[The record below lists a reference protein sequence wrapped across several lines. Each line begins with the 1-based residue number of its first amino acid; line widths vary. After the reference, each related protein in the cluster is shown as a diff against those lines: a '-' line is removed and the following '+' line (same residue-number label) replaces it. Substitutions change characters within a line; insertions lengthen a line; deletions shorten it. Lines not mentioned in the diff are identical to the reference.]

1 MIKSITEVILMSM
14 LLTKRLAR
22 SLWRTKLR
30 LSAVVFM
37 VTVGVFAG
45 ISFGSYANT
54 ATSLYGGIYDGED
67 GVNLADIWV
76 DNPSGIW
83 NESSSLSIC
92 EEITSNWP
100 NSTYKLENCES
111 RLILDGMMFH
121 NNDGSKEKAIP
132 AVWHG
137 IDEGLVDKVWLPTYS
152 DLSSGRLAETSEEI
166 VLDSHIAIDLEIGLN
181 DVIVISSGYGKMEY
195 KVVGIGFH
203 PMHLYF
209 AMEGSSIPADDG
221 TFATG
226 YMTAAGLERL
236 ANLSSGS
243 SNMIL
248 IDIKGTPNYDL
259 QSTVDVNENPKMT
272 SLVSDISV
280 LMSEIDDSPV
290 SVYDRSGVVSVELLR
305 ADAEGAAKMYPYVTG
320 MIAAIAGIT
329 IFLSLQRLIQSQAK
343 EIAVLRT
350 LGVPK
355 KSIMPGYILAPLV
368 IGAIGSFLGVI
379 LGSYVGAPGMLAFY
393 EDIIGLPV
401 KAEVDISL
409 IFQIVSIAMLVVL
422 LAGLRPAWQASR
434 LQPLKVFRGQHE
446 VKVSS
451 RKMQRITS
459 SLPATVGLSIRS
471 SLRKP
476 VRVGFTFFAVGISML
491 LFGAMLF
498 MMNSM
503 EDSLLG
509 NIKDK
514 QSWDIQASAPEGE
527 EDAVIEWVDENDG
540 QYEMLIN
547 FPIGLVDDNREMQ
560 SYGLDYF
567 STVDDKSSMISVEL
581 VDGDLPQENSSPPQV
596 LIDEGTSEFLGWEN
610 GDTVSIMV
618 GNVVHDVEI
627 FGITKGEVSR
637 TIYFH
642 RTDLSGLTGV
652 NSTSILIEIPDGT
665 SLEGLSEITIGYSM
679 KEDAIKTFES
689 LLEQQQQFI
698 QSIQF
703 LGIVIAIAVLF
714 NTLLMNLAER
724 DTELATLRV
733 LGAPMSKIG
742 KMMFWEHLGIGLIG
756 GVLGAIFAY
765 FGTVLL
771 IGSQVQWA
779 FYFTIEPQ
787 FNATVIIVGLIT
799 AISIALTPI
808 GMWRIKKMDLV
819 DKVKDFSQ

>member
-1 MIKSITEVILMSM
+1 MSL

-37 VTVGVFAG
+37 VAVGVFAG
-45 ISFGSYANT
+45 ISFGTYANA
-54 ATSLYGGIYDGED
+54 ATNLYDEIYDGDD
-67 GVNLADIWV
+67 GVNLADIWI
-76 DNPSGIW
+76 DNPSGLW
-83 NESSSLSIC
+83 NESTSEQICDSISSQ
-92 EEITSNWP
+92 WP
-100 NSTYKLENCES
+100 ETDYDLNSCES
-111 RLILDGMMFH
+111 RLILDGVMFIA
-121 NNDGSKEKAIP
+121 DGDGEEKVIP

-137 IDEGLVDKVWLPTYS
+137 INDGMIDKVWMPTYS
-152 DLSSGRLAETSEEI
+152 DLSSGRIAQTSDEI
-166 VLDSHIAIDLEIGLN
+166 VLDSHIAVDLGVEVGDGID
-181 DVIVISSGYGKMEY
+181 ISSGNGKMEY
-195 KVVGIGFH
+195 EVVGIGFH

-209 AMEGSSIPADDG
+209 ATEGSTIPADSG
-221 TFATG
+221 TYATG
-226 YMTAAGLERL
+226 YLTASGLERL
-236 ANLSSGS
+236 GNISSGS

-248 IDIKGTPNYDL
+248 IDLQGTPDYDL
-259 QSTVDVNENPKMT
+259 QSTSDVDENPELT
-272 SLVSDISV
+272 RLVSDLSQ

-290 SVYDRSGVVSVELLR
+290 SVYDRSGVFSVELLR
-305 ADAEGAAKMYPYVTG
+305 ADAEGASKMYPYVTG

-355 KSIMPGYILAPLV
+355 KAIMPGYVIAPLV
-368 IGAIGSFLGVI
+368 IGAIGSLVGALLGT
-379 LGSYVGAPGMLAFY
+379 YVGAPGMLSFY
-393 EDIIGLPV
+393 EEIIGLPI
-401 KAEVDISL
+401 KSEPDFSL
-409 IFQIVSIAMLVVL
+409 ITQIVSIAMLIVL

-451 RKMQRITS
+451 RKMQKITS
-459 SLPATVGLSIRS
+459 KLPATVGLSIRS

-476 VRVGFTFFAVGISML
+476 VRVSFTFFAVGISML

-498 MMNSM
+498 MMSSM

-509 NIKDK
+509 GIKDK
-514 QSWDIQASAPEGE
+514 QSWDIQASTPLDGE
-527 EDAVIEWVDENDG
+527 SAAIDWVEQNG
-540 QYEMLIN
+540 GNYELMIN
-547 FPIGLVDDNREMQ
+547 FPIGLENDSREMI
-560 SYGLDYF
+560 SFGLDKF
-567 STVDDKSSMISVEL
+567 STVEEKTSMISVEL
-581 VDGDLPQENSSPPQV
+581 LEGKFPEIGSNPTQV
-596 LIDEGTSEFLGWEN
+596 LVDEGTSKFLGWQA
-610 GDTVSIMV
+610 GDEVTIMV
-618 GNVVHDVEI
+618 GNTAHTVEI
-627 FGITKGEVSR
+627 SGLTKGEISR

-642 RTDLSGLTGV
+642 RAELSAITGV
-652 NSTSILIEIPDGT
+652 ESTSILIQIPDGT
-665 SLEGLSEITIGYSM
+665 SLDGLSDVTIGYSL
-679 KEDAIKTFES
+679 KEDAINTFES
-689 LLEQQQQFI
+689 LLEQQQQFV

-724 DTELATLRV
+724 DSELATLRV
-733 LGAPMSKIG
+733 LGAPMSKLG
-742 KMMFWEHLGIGLIG
+742 TMMFWEHLAIGLIG
-756 GVLGAIFAY
+756 GILGAVFAY

-787 FNATVIIVGLIT
+787 FAATFTIVGIIV
-799 AISIALTPI
+799 AISVALTPI

>member
-1 MIKSITEVILMSM
+1 MSL

-37 VTVGVFAG
+37 VAVGVFAG
-45 ISFGSYANT
+45 ISFGTYANA
-54 ATSLYGGIYDGED
+54 ATNLYDEIYDGDD
-67 GVNLADIWV
+67 GVNLADIWI
-76 DNPSGIW
+76 DNPSGLW
-83 NESSSLSIC
+83 NESTSEQICDSISSQ
-92 EEITSNWP
+92 WP
-100 NSTYKLENCES
+100 ETDYDLNSCES
-111 RLILDGMMFH
+111 RLILDGVMFIA
-121 NNDGSKEKAIP
+121 DGDGEEKVIP

-137 IDEGLVDKVWLPTYS
+137 INDGMIDKVWMPTYS
-152 DLSSGRLAETSEEI
+152 DLSSGRIAQTSDEI
-166 VLDSHIAIDLEIGLN
+166 VLDSHIAVDLGVEVGDGIE
-181 DVIVISSGYGKMEY
+181 ISSGNGKMEY
-195 KVVGIGFH
+195 EVVGIGFH

-209 AMEGSSIPADDG
+209 ATEGSTIPADVG
-221 TFATG
+221 TYATG
-226 YMTAAGLERL
+226 YLTASGLERL
-236 ANLSSGS
+236 GNISSGS

-248 IDIKGTPNYDL
+248 IDVQGTPDYDL
-259 QSTVDVNENPKMT
+259 QSTSDVDENPELT
-272 SLVSDISV
+272 RLVSDLSQ

-290 SVYDRSGVVSVELLR
+290 SVYDRSGVFSVELLR
-305 ADAEGAAKMYPYVTG
+305 ADAEGASKMYPYVTG

-355 KSIMPGYILAPLV
+355 KAIMPGYVIAPLV
-368 IGAIGSFLGVI
+368 IGAIGSLVGALLGT
-379 LGSYVGAPGMLAFY
+379 YVGAPGMLSFY
-393 EDIIGLPV
+393 EEIIGLPI
-401 KAEVDISL
+401 KSEPDFSL
-409 IFQIVSIAMLVVL
+409 ITQIVSIAMLIVL

-451 RKMQRITS
+451 RKMQKITS
-459 SLPATVGLSIRS
+459 KLPATVGLSIRS

-476 VRVGFTFFAVGISML
+476 VRVSFTFFAVGISML

-498 MMNSM
+498 MMSSM

-509 NIKDK
+509 GIKDK
-514 QSWDIQASAPEGE
+514 QSWDIQASTPLDGE
-527 EDAVIEWVDENDG
+527 SAAIDWVEQNG
-540 QYEMLIN
+540 GNYELMIN
-547 FPIGLVDDNREMQ
+547 FPIGLENDSREMV
-560 SYGLDYF
+560 SFGLDKF
-567 STVDDKSSMISVEL
+567 STVEEKTSMISVEL
-581 VDGDLPQENSSPPQV
+581 LEGKIPEIGSNPTQV
-596 LIDEGTSEFLGWEN
+596 LVDEGTSKFLGWQA
-610 GDTVSIMV
+610 GDEVTIMV
-618 GNVVHDVEI
+618 GNTAHTVEI
-627 FGITKGEVSR
+627 SGLTKGEISR

-642 RTDLSGLTGV
+642 RAELSAITGV
-652 NSTSILIEIPDGT
+652 ESTSILIQIPDGT
-665 SLEGLSEITIGYSM
+665 SLDGLSDVTIGYSL
-679 KEDAIKTFES
+679 KEDAINTFES
-689 LLEQQQQFI
+689 LLEQQQQFV

-724 DTELATLRV
+724 DSELATLRV
-733 LGAPMSKIG
+733 LGAPMSKLG
-742 KMMFWEHLGIGLIG
+742 TMMFWEHLAIGLIG
-756 GVLGAIFAY
+756 GILGAVFAY

-787 FNATVIIVGLIT
+787 FAATFTIVGIIV
-799 AISIALTPI
+799 AISVALTPI

>member
-1 MIKSITEVILMSM
+1 MSL

-37 VTVGVFAG
+37 VAVGVFAG
-45 ISFGSYANT
+45 ISFGTYANA
-54 ATSLYGGIYDGED
+54 ATNLYDEIYDGDD
-67 GVNLADIWV
+67 GVNLADIWI
-76 DNPSGIW
+76 DNPSGLW
-83 NESSSLSIC
+83 NESTSEQICDSISSQ
-92 EEITSNWP
+92 WP
-100 NSTYKLENCES
+100 ETDYDLNSCES
-111 RLILDGMMFH
+111 RLILDGVMFIA
-121 NNDGSKEKAIP
+121 DGDGEEKVIP

-137 IDEGLVDKVWLPTYS
+137 INDGMIDKVWMPTYS
-152 DLSSGRLAETSEEI
+152 DLSSGRIAQTSDEI
-166 VLDSHIAIDLEIGLN
+166 VLDSHIAVDLGVEVGDGIE
-181 DVIVISSGYGKMEY
+181 ISSGNGKMEY
-195 KVVGIGFH
+195 EVVGIGFH

-209 AMEGSSIPADDG
+209 ATEGSTIPADSG
-221 TFATG
+221 TYATG
-226 YMTAAGLERL
+226 YLTASGLERL
-236 ANLSSGS
+236 GNISSGS

-248 IDIKGTPNYDL
+248 IDVQGTPDYDL
-259 QSTVDVNENPKMT
+259 QSTSDVDENPELT
-272 SLVSDISV
+272 RLVSDLSQ

-290 SVYDRSGVVSVELLR
+290 SVYDRSGVFSVELLR
-305 ADAEGAAKMYPYVTG
+305 ADAEGASKMYPYVTG

-355 KSIMPGYILAPLV
+355 KAIMPGYVIAPLV
-368 IGAIGSFLGVI
+368 IGAIGSLVGALLGT
-379 LGSYVGAPGMLAFY
+379 YVGAPGMLSFY
-393 EDIIGLPV
+393 EEIIGLPI
-401 KAEVDISL
+401 KSEPDFSL
-409 IFQIVSIAMLVVL
+409 ITQIVSIAMLIVL

-451 RKMQRITS
+451 RKMQKITS
-459 SLPATVGLSIRS
+459 KLPATVGLSIRS

-476 VRVGFTFFAVGISML
+476 VRVSFTFFAVGISML

-498 MMNSM
+498 MMSSM

-509 NIKDK
+509 GIKDK
-514 QSWDIQASAPEGE
+514 QSWDIQASTPLDGE
-527 EDAVIEWVDENDG
+527 SAAIDWVEQNG
-540 QYEMLIN
+540 GNYELMIN
-547 FPIGLVDDNREMQ
+547 FPIGLENDSREMV
-560 SYGLDYF
+560 SFGLDKF
-567 STVDDKSSMISVEL
+567 STVEEKTSMISVEL
-581 VDGDLPQENSSPPQV
+581 LEGKIPEIGSNPTQV
-596 LIDEGTSEFLGWEN
+596 LVDEGTSKFLGWQA
-610 GDTVSIMV
+610 GDEVTIMV
-618 GNVVHDVEI
+618 GNTAHTVEI
-627 FGITKGEVSR
+627 SGLTKGEISR

-642 RTDLSGLTGV
+642 RAELSAITGV
-652 NSTSILIEIPDGT
+652 ESTSILIQIPDGT
-665 SLEGLSEITIGYSM
+665 SLDGLSDVTIGYSL
-679 KEDAIKTFES
+679 KEDAINTFES
-689 LLEQQQQFI
+689 LLEQQQQFV

-724 DTELATLRV
+724 DSELATLRV
-733 LGAPMSKIG
+733 LGAPMSKLG
-742 KMMFWEHLGIGLIG
+742 TMMFWEHLAIGLIG
-756 GVLGAIFAY
+756 GILGAVFAY

-787 FNATVIIVGLIT
+787 FAATFTIVGIIV
-799 AISIALTPI
+799 AISVALTPI

>member
-1 MIKSITEVILMSM
+1 MSK

-30 LSAVVFM
+30 LSAVIFM
-37 VTVGVFAG
+37 VAVGVFAG
-45 ISFGSYANT
+45 ISFGTYANAST
-54 ATSLYGGIYDGED
+54 TLYDEIYDGEE

-83 NESSSLSIC
+83 NDTESVNLCESITNQWPSS
-92 EEITSNWP
+92 EYE
-100 NSTYKLENCES
+100 LENCEP
-111 RLILDGMMFH
+111 RLILDGMMFTTTA
-121 NNDGSKEKAIP
+121 GGKEKVIP

-137 IDEGLVDKVWLPTYS
+137 IDESLIDKVWMPTYS
-152 DLSSGRLAETSEEI
+152 ELSSGRLAASNNEI
-166 VLDSHIAIDLEIGLN
+166 VLDSHVAVDLDIDVGDSVEIG
-181 DVIVISSGYGKMEY
+181 SGHGKITYE
-195 KVVGIGFH
+195 VVGIGFH
-203 PMHLYF
+203 SKHLYF
-209 AMEGSSIPADDG
+209 ATEGSTIPADSG

-226 YMTAAGLERL
+226 YMTDSGLELL

-243 SNMIL
+243 SNVIL
-248 IDIKGTPNYDL
+248 IDVKGTPEYDL
-259 QSTVDVNENPKMT
+259 QSTVDEDENPKMT
-272 SLVSDISV
+272 MLVNDISG
-280 LMSEIDDSPV
+280 LMGELDDSPV
-290 SVYDRSGVVSVELLR
+290 SVYDRSGVFSVELLR

-355 KSIMPGYILAPLV
+355 KAIMPGYIIAPLV
-368 IGAIGSFLGVI
+368 IGAVGSIFGTLLGVY
-379 LGSYVGAPGMLAFY
+379 LGAPGMLSFY
-393 EDIIGLPV
+393 EKMIGLPI
-401 KAEVDISL
+401 KSEADFSL

-446 VKVSS
+446 VKISS
-451 RKMQRITS
+451 RRMQRLTS
-459 SLPATVGLSIRS
+459 NLPATVGLSIRS

-476 VRVGFTFFAVGISML
+476 VRVSFTFFAVGISML

-509 NIKDK
+509 GIKDK
-514 QSWDIQASAPEGE
+514 QSWDIQATAPLDG
-527 EDAVIEWVDENDG
+527 EDAIIDWVEENDG
-540 QYEMLIN
+540 DYEFLIN
-547 FPIGLVDDNREMQ
+547 FPIGLENDSRELI
-560 SYGLDYF
+560 SYGLDKF
-567 STVDDKSSMISVEL
+567 STVDSKSSMISVEL
-581 VDGDLPQENSSPPQV
+581 LDGKIPDIGTNPPQV
-596 LIDEGTSEFLGWEN
+596 LIDEGTSVFLEWN
-610 GDTVSIMV
+610 TGDRVTIMI
-618 GNVVHDVEI
+618 GNTANLVEI
-627 FGITKGEVSR
+627 SGVTKGEISR

-642 RTDLSGLTGV
+642 RAELSEMTGLT
-652 NSTSILIEIPDGT
+652 STSIMIQVPDGT
-665 SLEGLSEITIGYSM
+665 STNGLSDVSINYNLKKDS
-679 KEDAIKTFES
+679 IKTFES

-733 LGAPMSKIG
+733 LGAPMNKLG
-742 KMMFWEHLGIGLIG
+742 KMMFWEHLGIGLVG
-756 GVLGAIFAY
+756 GLLGAIFAY

-787 FNATVIIVGLIT
+787 FAATFTIVAIIVS
-799 AISIALTPI
+799 ISVALTPV
-808 GMWRIKKMDLV
+808 GMWRIKNMDLV
-819 DKVKDFSQ
+819 DKVKDLSQ

>member
-1 MIKSITEVILMSM
+1 MSM

-30 LSAVVFM
+30 LSAVIFM
-37 VTVGVFAG
+37 VAVGVFAG
-45 ISFGSYANT
+45 ISFGSYANS
-54 ATSLYGGIYDGED
+54 ATSLYDEIYDGED

-76 DNPSGIW
+76 DKPSGVW
-83 NESSSLSIC
+83 NASTSDSIC
-92 EEITSNWP
+92 EQISTQWP
-100 NSTYKLENCES
+100 ESQYSLEQCES
-111 RLILDGMMFH
+111 RLILDGMMFKT
-121 NNDGSKEKAIP
+121 DSEGDETAIP

-137 IDEGLVDKVWLPTYS
+137 IDEGLIDKVWMPTYS
-152 DLSSGRLAETSEEI
+152 ELSSGRLAENSDEI
-166 VLDSHIAIDLEIGLN
+166 VLDSHIAMDLEIEVG
-181 DVIVISSGYGKMEY
+181 DTISISSGYGKMEY
-195 KVVGIGFH
+195 EVVGIGFH
-203 PMHLYF
+203 SMHLYF
-209 AMEGSSIPADDG
+209 AKEGSSIPADDG

-226 YMTAAGLERL
+226 YLTDSGLEKL

-243 SNMIL
+243 SNFIL
-248 IDIKGTPNYDL
+248 IDIKGTPAYDL
-259 QSTVDVNENPKMT
+259 QSTVDENENPDMT
-272 SLVSDISV
+272 LLVNDLSV
-280 LMSEIDDSPV
+280 LMSELDESPT
-290 SVYDRSGVVSVELLR
+290 SVYDRSGVISVEFLR
-305 ADAEGAAKMYPYVTG
+305 ADAEGASKMYPYVTG

-355 KSIMPGYILAPLV
+355 KSIMPGYILAPLF
-368 IGAIGSFLGVI
+368 IGAIGSLVGVI
-379 LGSYVGAPGMLAFY
+379 LGVYVGAPGMLSFY
-393 EDIIGLPV
+393 EDMIGLPI
-401 KAEVDISL
+401 KAETDTSL
-409 IFQIVSIAMLVVL
+409 VLQIVGIAMLVVL

-434 LQPLKVFRGQHE
+434 LQPLEVFRGQHQ
-446 VKVSS
+446 VKISS
-451 RKMQRITS
+451 RRMQKLTS
-459 SLPATVGLSIRS
+459 RLPATVGLSIRS

-498 MMNSM
+498 MMSSM

-509 NIKDK
+509 SVKDK
-514 QSWDIQASAPEGE
+514 QSWDIQASAPENG
-527 EDAVIEWVDENDG
+527 EDAVIDWVEENDG
-540 QYEMLIN
+540 EYELLIN
-547 FPIGLVDDNREMQ
+547 FPIGLVDDNRELV
-560 SYGLDYF
+560 SYGLDDF
-567 STVDDKSSMISVEL
+567 STIEDKSSMISVEL
-581 VDGDLPQENSSPPQV
+581 LEGSLPSESSNPPQI
-596 LIDEGTSEFLGWEN
+596 LIDEGTSVFLGWEN
-610 GDTVSIMV
+610 GDQVTVMV
-618 GNVVHDVEI
+618 GNDVHEVEI
-627 FGITKGEVSR
+627 TGITKGEVTR
-637 TIYFH
+637 TIYMH
-642 RTDLSGLTGV
+642 RMDLSEMTGI
-652 NSTSILIEIPDGT
+652 NSTSILIQIPSGT
-665 SLEGLSEITIGYSM
+665 SLNGLSDITIGYSM

-703 LGIVIAIAVLF
+703 LGIIIAIAVLF

-733 LGAPMSKIG
+733 LGAPMNKLG

-756 GVLGAIFAY
+756 GILGAIFAY

-787 FNATVIIVGLIT
+787 FSATLTIIGLIT

>member
-1 MIKSITEVILMSM
+1 MSM

-37 VTVGVFAG
+37 VAVGVFAG
-45 ISFGSYANT
+45 ISFGSYANA
-54 ATSLYGGIYDGED
+54 ATTLYDEIYDGED
-67 GVNLADIWV
+67 GVNLADLWIN
-76 DNPSGIW
+76 NPTGVWDDSTS
-83 NESSSLSIC
+83 ESIC
-92 EEITSNWP
+92 NSIDSQWP
-100 NSTYKLENCES
+100 ETDYSLETCEA
-111 RLILDGMMFH
+111 RLVIDGMML
-121 NNDGSKEKAIP
+121 NTDSEGVEKVIP

-137 IDEGLVDKVWLPTYS
+137 IDEGLVDKVWMPTYS
-152 DLSSGRLAETSEEI
+152 DLSSGRIAETSDEI
-166 VLDSHIAIDLEIGLN
+166 VLDSHIAVDLDIDVGDEIE
-181 DVIVISSGYGKMEY
+181 ISAGYGKFTYE
-195 KVVGIGFH
+195 VVGIGFH

-209 AMEGSSIPADDG
+209 ATEGSTLPADDG

-226 YMTAAGLERL
+226 YMTDSGLEKL
-236 ANLSSGS
+236 ANLSAGS
-243 SNMIL
+243 SNLIL
-248 IDIKGTPNYDL
+248 IDVAGTPDYDL
-259 QSTVDVNENPKMT
+259 QSSSDVDENPEMT
-272 SLVSDISV
+272 KLVKDLSELMSDI
-280 LMSEIDDSPV
+280 DDTPV
-290 SVYDRSGVVSVELLR
+290 SVYDRSGVFSVEILR
-305 ADAEGAAKMYPYVTG
+305 ADAEGAANMYPYVTG

-355 KSIMPGYILAPLV
+355 KSIMPGYVIAPLV
-368 IGAIGSFLGVI
+368 IGVIGSLIGTLLGI
-379 LGSYVGAPGMLAFY
+379 YLGAPGMLSFY
-393 EDIIGLPV
+393 ETMIGLPIRL
-401 KAEVDISL
+401 DTDFSL
-409 IFQIVSIAMLVVL
+409 VFQIVSIAMLIVL
-422 LAGLRPAWQASR
+422 FAGLRPAWQASR

-451 RKMQRITS
+451 RKMQRLTS
-459 SLPATVGLSIRS
+459 KLPATVGLSIRS

-476 VRVGFTFFAVGISML
+476 VRVSFTFFAVGISML

-498 MMNSM
+498 MMSSM

-509 NIKDK
+509 GIEEK
-514 QSWDIQASAPEGE
+514 QSWDIQASAPIDGE
-527 EDAVIEWVDENDG
+527 ASVIDWVEQNSG
-540 QYEMLIN
+540 TYELMIN
-547 FPIGLVDDNREMQ
+547 FPIGLEDDSRELL
-560 SYGLDYF
+560 SYGLDSF
-567 STVDDKSSMISVEL
+567 STVDEKSSMISVEML
-581 VDGDLPQENSSPPQV
+581 DGGMPVAGSNPTQV
-596 LIDEGTSEFLGWEN
+596 LIDEGTSEFLNWDT
-610 GDTVSIMV
+610 GDEVTIMI
-618 GNVVHDVEI
+618 GNTAHTVEI
-627 FGITKGEVSR
+627 SGITKGEISR
-637 TIYFH
+637 TMYFH
-642 RTDLSGLTGV
+642 RAELSDLTGV
-652 NSTSILIEIPDGT
+652 QSTSILIQIPDGT
-665 SLEGLSEITIGYSM
+665 SLEGLSDVTIGYSL
-679 KEDAIKTFES
+679 KEDAIKTFET
-689 LLEQQQQFI
+689 LLEQQQQFV

-733 LGAPMSKIG
+733 LGAPMSKLG

-787 FNATVIIVGLIT
+787 FAATFTIVGIIV
-799 AISIALTPI
+799 AISVALTPI

>member
-1 MIKSITEVILMSM
+1 MSM

-30 LSAVVFM
+30 LSAVIFM
-37 VTVGVFAG
+37 VAVGVFAG
-45 ISFGSYANT
+45 ISFGSYANS
-54 ATSLYGGIYDGED
+54 ATSLYDEIYDGED

-76 DNPSGIW
+76 DKPSGVW
-83 NESSSLSIC
+83 NASTSESIC
-92 EEITSNWP
+92 EQISSQWP
-100 NSTYKLENCES
+100 ESQYSLDQCES
-111 RLILDGMMFH
+111 RLILDGMMFKTDS
-121 NNDGSKEKAIP
+121 DGDETAIP

-137 IDEGLVDKVWLPTYS
+137 IDEGLIDKVWMPTYS
-152 DLSSGRLAETSEEI
+152 ELSSGRLAENSDEI
-166 VLDSHIAIDLEIGLN
+166 VLDSHIAMDLEIEVG
-181 DVIVISSGYGKMEY
+181 DFIFISSGHGKMEY
-195 KVVGIGFH
+195 EVVGIGFH
-203 PMHLYF
+203 SMHLYF
-209 AMEGSSIPADDG
+209 AKEGSSIPADDG

-226 YMTAAGLERL
+226 YLTDSGLEKL

-243 SNMIL
+243 SNFIL
-248 IDIKGTPNYDL
+248 LDIKGTPTYDL
-259 QSTVDVNENPKMT
+259 QSTVDENENPDMT
-272 SLVSDISV
+272 LLVNDLSV
-280 LMSEIDDSPV
+280 LMSDLDESPT
-290 SVYDRSGVVSVELLR
+290 SVYDRSGVISVEFLR
-305 ADAEGAAKMYPYVTG
+305 ADAEGASKMYPYVTG

-355 KSIMPGYILAPLV
+355 KSIMPGYILAPLF
-368 IGAIGSFLGVI
+368 IGAIGSLFGVI
-379 LGSYVGAPGMLAFY
+379 LGVCVGAPGMLSFY
-393 EDIIGLPV
+393 EDMIGLPI
-401 KAEVDISL
+401 KAETDTSL
-409 IFQIVSIAMLVVL
+409 VLQIVGIAMLVVL

-434 LQPLKVFRGQHE
+434 LQPLEVFRGQHQ
-446 VKVSS
+446 VKLSS
-451 RKMQRITS
+451 RKMQKLTS
-459 SLPATVGLSIRS
+459 RLPATVGLSIRS

-498 MMNSM
+498 MMSSM

-509 NIKDK
+509 SVKDK
-514 QSWDIQASAPEGE
+514 QSWDIQASAPENG
-527 EDAVIEWVDENDG
+527 EDAVIDWVEENDG
-540 QYEMLIN
+540 EYELLIN
-547 FPIGLVDDNREMQ
+547 FPIGLVDDNRELV
-560 SYGLDYF
+560 SYGLDDF
-567 STVDDKSSMISVEL
+567 STIEDKSSMISVEL
-581 VDGDLPQENSSPPQV
+581 LEGSLPSEASNPPQI
-596 LIDEGTSEFLGWEN
+596 LIDEGTSVFLGWEN
-610 GDTVSIMV
+610 GDQVTVMV
-618 GNVVHDVEI
+618 GNDVHEVEI
-627 FGITKGEVSR
+627 TGITKGEVTR
-637 TIYFH
+637 TIYMH
-642 RTDLSGLTGV
+642 RMDLSEMTGI
-652 NSTSILIEIPDGT
+652 NSTSILIQIPSGT
-665 SLEGLSEITIGYSM
+665 SVDELSDITIGYSM

-703 LGIVIAIAVLF
+703 LGIIIAIAVLF

-733 LGAPMSKIG
+733 LGAPMNKLG

-756 GVLGAIFAY
+756 GILGAIFAY

-787 FNATVIIVGLIT
+787 FSATLTIIGLIT

>member
-1 MIKSITEVILMSM
+1 MSL

-37 VTVGVFAG
+37 VAVGVFAG
-45 ISFGSYANT
+45 ISFGTYANA
-54 ATSLYGGIYDGED
+54 ATNLYDEIYDGDD
-67 GVNLADIWV
+67 GVNLADIWI
-76 DNPSGIW
+76 DNPSGLW
-83 NESSSLSIC
+83 NESTSEQICDSISSQ
-92 EEITSNWP
+92 WP
-100 NSTYKLENCES
+100 ETDYDLNSCES
-111 RLILDGMMFH
+111 RLILDGVMFIA
-121 NNDGSKEKAIP
+121 DGDGEEKVIP

-137 IDEGLVDKVWLPTYS
+137 INDGMIDKVWMPTYS
-152 DLSSGRLAETSEEI
+152 DLSSGRIAQTSDEI
-166 VLDSHIAIDLEIGLN
+166 VLDSHIAVDLGVEVGDGID
-181 DVIVISSGYGKMEY
+181 ISSGNGKMEY
-195 KVVGIGFH
+195 EVVGIGFH

-209 AMEGSSIPADDG
+209 ATEGSTIPADSG
-221 TFATG
+221 TYATG
-226 YMTAAGLERL
+226 YLTASGLERL
-236 ANLSSGS
+236 GNISSGS

-248 IDIKGTPNYDL
+248 IDLQGTPDYDL
-259 QSTVDVNENPKMT
+259 QSTSDVDENPELT
-272 SLVSDISV
+272 RLVSDLSQ

-290 SVYDRSGVVSVELLR
+290 SVYDRSGVFSVELLR
-305 ADAEGAAKMYPYVTG
+305 ADAEGASKMYPYVTG

-355 KSIMPGYILAPLV
+355 KAIMPGYVIAPLV
-368 IGAIGSFLGVI
+368 IGAIGSLVGALLGT
-379 LGSYVGAPGMLAFY
+379 YVGAPSMLSFY
-393 EDIIGLPV
+393 EEIIGLPI
-401 KAEVDISL
+401 KSEPDFSL
-409 IFQIVSIAMLVVL
+409 ITQIVSIAMLIVL

-451 RKMQRITS
+451 RKMQKITS
-459 SLPATVGLSIRS
+459 KLPATVGLSIRS

-476 VRVGFTFFAVGISML
+476 VRVSFTFFAVGISML

-498 MMNSM
+498 MMSSM

-509 NIKDK
+509 GIKDK
-514 QSWDIQASAPEGE
+514 QSWDIQASTPLDGE
-527 EDAVIEWVDENDG
+527 SAAIDWVEQNG
-540 QYEMLIN
+540 GNYELMIN
-547 FPIGLVDDNREMQ
+547 FPIGLENDSREMI
-560 SYGLDYF
+560 SFGLDKF
-567 STVDDKSSMISVEL
+567 STVEEKTSMISVEL
-581 VDGDLPQENSSPPQV
+581 LEGKFPEIGSNPTQV
-596 LIDEGTSEFLGWEN
+596 LVDEGTSKFLGWQA
-610 GDTVSIMV
+610 GDEVTIMV
-618 GNVVHDVEI
+618 GNTAHTVEI
-627 FGITKGEVSR
+627 SGLTKGEISR

-642 RTDLSGLTGV
+642 RAELSAITGV
-652 NSTSILIEIPDGT
+652 ESTSILIQIPDGT
-665 SLEGLSEITIGYSM
+665 SLDGLSDVTIGYSL
-679 KEDAIKTFES
+679 KEDAINTFES
-689 LLEQQQQFI
+689 LLEQQQQFV

-724 DTELATLRV
+724 DSELATLRV
-733 LGAPMSKIG
+733 LGAPMSKLG
-742 KMMFWEHLGIGLIG
+742 TMMFWEHLAIGLIG
-756 GVLGAIFAY
+756 GILGAVFAY

-787 FNATVIIVGLIT
+787 FAATFTIVGIIV
-799 AISIALTPI
+799 AISVALTPI